1 MHCCDWPDS
10 AVWPSYEIW
19 KFPFQLMKFEVSF
32 PFHSLA
38 SEEKKTS
45 FFILYS
51 KYRSLC
57 WIGSGG
63 YSGVKVMGQKQKK
76 TQKPP
81 GLSAKDKTSLVKTFI
96 AIKMF
101 NVWLS

>member
-19 KFPFQLMKFEVSF
+19 KFLFQLMKFEVSF

-101 NVWLS
+101 NVWLY